1 MRESTPPKLRSDGLA
16 TFKADFA
23 NMAGI
28 QQSTERSYSPIFRTR
43 GLQDGDGD
51 EAYAE
56 RLAEMALELD
66 QAFDYMKDVG
76 EYLKEKEDIQILE
89 GQEQQARTAIEEHM
103 DLVDELNE
111 LMLMENDR
119 ADL

>member
-1 MRESTPPKLRSDGLA
+1 
-16 TFKADFA
+16 
-23 NMAGI
+23 MAGI

>member
-1 MRESTPPKLRSDGLA
+1 
-16 TFKADFA
+16 
-23 NMAGI
+23 
-28 QQSTERSYSPIFRTR
+28 
-43 GLQDGDGD
+43 
-51 EAYAE
+51 
-56 RLAEMALELD
+56 MALELD

>member
-1 MRESTPPKLRSDGLA
+1 
-16 TFKADFA
+16 
-23 NMAGI
+23 
-28 QQSTERSYSPIFRTR
+28 
-43 GLQDGDGD
+43 
-51 EAYAE
+51 
-56 RLAEMALELD
+56 MALEVD

-76 EYLKEKEDIQILE
+76 EYLKEKEDIKILE

-119 ADL
+119 ADLQLQEMIEL